1 MTLPDK
7 IEAAGEGSRELP
19 RLQSTYAILDIMRG
33 RKALARQLKKDG
45 PVRVL
50 IEATITEPFGSDD
63 GTSIEFNCAVHS
75 VTYLRAR
82 DSQ

>member
-1 MTLPDK
+1 
-7 IEAAGEGSRELP
+7 
-19 RLQSTYAILDIMRG
+19 MRG
-33 RKALARQLKKDG
+33 RKALARQLAKHG

-63 GTSIEFNCAVHS
+63 GTSVEFNCAVHS